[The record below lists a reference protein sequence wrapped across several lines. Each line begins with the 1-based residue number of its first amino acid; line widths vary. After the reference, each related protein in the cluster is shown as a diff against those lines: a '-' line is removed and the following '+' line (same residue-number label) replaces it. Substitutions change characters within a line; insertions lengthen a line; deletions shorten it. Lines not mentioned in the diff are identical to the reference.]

1 MLVDFD
7 LNISLSLCDVCPA
20 AEIDD
25 VANALLASFS
35 SRGKIM
41 VLLKA
46 VIEKEVQG
54 TGKIVIFPFFLSSLT
69 QSTLFNP
76 KDSETE
82 LFRRTSIATRL
93 LSVFAKT
100 NGAEYVQ
107 SVLQPVFHKLS
118 EKPPDERT
126 YELDSTKVG
135 PGEDVLKNK
144 QNVVSSTEMLLN
156 AICASAD
163 KAPR

>member
-1 MLVDFD
+1 LHP
-7 LNISLSLCDVCPA
+7 I
-20 AEIDD
+20 
-25 VANALLASFS
+25 
-35 SRGKIM
+35 
-41 VLLKA
+41 
-46 VIEKEVQG
+46 
-54 TGKIVIFPFFLSSLT
+54 
-69 QSTLFNP
+69 
-76 KDSETE
+76 DSETE